1 MEEKKNDE
9 TLLSAQDMESVV
21 GGMSLDAS
29 LEAVKTNC
37 RAYCARCHRIHDL
50 ADYDNVRIA
59 GKTYRCYHCNDS
71 HRQFAVSSHG
81 QYFAWSTLHSGVV
94 TKDPTVY

>member
-1 MEEKKNDE
+1 MEENKNGAAPLTDQDVE
-9 TLLSAQDMESVV
+9 SAV
-21 GGMSLDAS
+21 GGMNLDAT

-50 ADYDNVRIA
+50 VDYGNVRIG

-71 HRQFAVSSHG
+71 HRQFALAPNG
-81 QYFAWSTLHSGVV
+81 KYYEWSTLHSGVLG
-94 TKDPTVY
+94 KELR